1 LNVADFIAKWHHVEL
16 TERAS
21 AQSHFIDLCTL
32 VGHPSPVEADPKGE
46 WFTFERGVTKRTG
59 KRGWADVWKR
69 DFFAFEYKG
78 RHKDLNAAYDQL
90 LTYKTALDNPPLLV
104 TCDIER
110 LVVHTNFP
118 GTVEQ
123 IHEVRLDELA
133 RPAKLDLI
141 QWVFHD
147 KEKLR
152 PAVTREAITNK
163 VAGQLGKIAQGFR
176 DRGLHPRAVAKFL
189 NRLVFCMFAEDVGLL
204 PPNLFTRIV
213 DASHH
218 DPKKLA
224 EFLKNLF
231 AAMAGGGTFG
241 VEPIKHF
248 NGNLFEDAAVI
259 LPTADEMGRILE
271 AARLDWS
278 QVDPSIFGTL
288 FERGMDPGKRSQL
301 GAHYTSREDIETLI
315 EPVVMD
321 PLRREWAEVRQA
333 VEQSMEIAPKG
344 ETATPARKKGAKKT
358 KGSKIPDAL
367 IRDYLQR
374 LQSVTVLDPACG
386 SGNFL
391 YVALQKL
398 KDLEQEVLVYYEDRG
413 FGKLLPFVGPRQ
425 LLGLEV
431 NAYAFDLA
439 QMTVWIGY
447 LQWQRLNGYRT
458 FTEPI
463 LQRLDTFRCMDSI
476 LDLSDPSH
484 PKEPEWPTAEFIV
497 GNPPFL
503 GNKRM
508 RNELGDVYCE
518 SLWKLFGGR
527 IPATSD
533 LCCYWYEKASSMI
546 SLSHCT
552 RAGLIATQGIR
563 GGGSREVLNRIKSTG
578 DIFFGI
584 SDQDWLID
592 GANVHVSLIG
602 FDNGSE
608 QIRTLNKARCESI
621 NSDLTLNTDVTKA
634 RTLTANLNLVF
645 MGTTK
650 VGSFDV
656 DQFQSLDLLHAPTPH
671 GRPNSDVLR
680 PFRNGSDL
688 VRKCSNRWI
697 IDFGVKR
704 SVDEAALYSA
714 PFEYLERHVKPE
726 RVGNARK
733 TRAENW
739 WLLGETIP
747 KFRRAVR
754 RVTRYVSTARVTKHR
769 IFVWVD
775 SIVLPDCQVF
785 AFARSDDYFFGLLHS
800 RIHEVWSRSQGTQ
813 VRERESGFRYTHT
826 TCFETFPFPI
836 PSDDHSDAIGNL
848 AQSLDALRS
857 RWLNP
862 PEWTREEVLEF
873 PGSVDGPWSRFVHGP
888 DERGIGTVRYPVLKP
903 RSGPIGKELADRTL
917 TNLYNARPA
926 WLDAAHRK
934 LDAAVFAAYGWQPG
948 MTDDEI
954 LAALLALNLQRTAAG
969 APIAAAADA
978 DGPSE

>member
-1 LNVADFIAKWHHVEL
+1 MNAADFIAKWRHVEL

-32 VGHPSPVEADPKGE
+32 VGHPSPVEVDPKGE
-46 WFTFERGVTKRTG
+46 WFTFERGVTRRTG

-78 RHKDLNAAYDQL
+78 KHKDLNAAYDQL

-104 TCDIER
+104 TCDIAR

-123 IHEVRLDELA
+123 VHEVRLDELA
-133 RPAKLDLI
+133 RPAQLDLI

-163 VAGQLGKIAQGFR
+163 VAGQFGKLAQGFR

-218 DPKKLA
+218 DPRKLA

-231 AAMAGGGTFG
+231 TAMASGGTFG

-259 LPTADEMGRILE
+259 LPTPDEMGRILE

-315 EPVVMD
+315 EPVVLE
-321 PLRREWAEVRQA
+321 PLRREWADVRQA
-333 VEQSMEIAPKG
+333 VERSMEIPSQGGK
-344 ETATPARKKGAKKT
+344 ATPAPTRRKGSGKAKGAKN
-358 KGSKIPDAL
+358 PDAL

-458 FTEPI
+458 FSEPI

-476 LDLSDPSH
+476 LDLSDPAH
-484 PKEPEWPTAEFIV
+484 PREPEWPATEFIV

-508 RNELGDVYCE
+508 RGELGE
-518 SLWKLFGGR
+518 SYVSALWKLYSDR
-527 IPATSD
+527 IPAMSD
-533 LCCYWYEKASSMI
+533 LCCYWFEKSRAAIESKSC
-546 SLSHCT
+546 SA
-552 RAGLIATQGIR
+552 AGLLATTGIAQTGARRVLDRITQDCR
-563 GGGSREVLNRIKSTG
+563 
-578 DIFFGI
+578 IFFGV
-584 SDQDWLID
+584 SDRNWVLD
-592 GANVHVSLIG
+592 GASVRICMVG
-602 FDNGSE
+602 FGPTSNSQSALLDKVE
-608 QIRTLNKARCESI
+608 VARI
-621 NSDLTLNTDVTKA
+621 NSDLTSGINLSVKKRLN
-634 RTLTANLNLVF
+634 ANSGHCF

-650 VGSFDV
+650 VGDFDLE
-656 DQFQSLDLLHAPTPH
+656 QSVALRMLNNPNPH
-671 GRPNSDVLR
+671 GRSNSDVVR

-688 VRKCSNRWI
+688 VRTCSHRWV
-697 IDFGVKR
+697 IDYGV
-704 SVDEAALYSA
+704 STPEVVASLYEA
-714 PFEYLERHVKPE
+714 PFEFLVKNVKQFRSENGRRMYRER
-726 RVGNARK
+726 
-733 TRAENW
+733 W
-739 WLLGETIP
+739 WIHGESRP
-747 KFRRAVR
+747 GFRRSIHDSS
-754 RVTRYVSTARVTKHR
+754 RYIGTARVGR
-769 IFVWVD
+769 VD
-775 SIVLPDCQVF
+775 MATVVCGFCVTAEGSSPMPHAQTIKSC
-785 AFARSDDYFFGLLHS
+785 ASSCHS
-800 RIHEVWSRSQGTQ
+800 GSPPADTASR
-813 VRERESGFRYTHT
+813 
-826 TCFETFPFPI
+826 
-836 PSDDHSDAIGNL
+836 N
-848 AQSLDALRS
+848 
-857 RWLNP
+857 
-862 PEWTREEVLEF
+862 
-873 PGSVDGPWSRFVHGP
+873 
-888 DERGIGTVRYPVLKP
+888 
-903 RSGPIGKELADRTL
+903 
-917 TNLYNARPA
+917 
-926 WLDAAHRK
+926 
-934 LDAAVFAAYGWQPG
+934 
-948 MTDDEI
+948 
-954 LAALLALNLQRTAAG
+954 
-969 APIAAAADA
+969 
-978 DGPSE
+978 